1 MQNTNVD
8 KKEKKN
14 HLNHP
19 QPPAV
24 ANTGGNEV
32 LKSNDCKRYLAI
44 CNSIKKFVCLLLNVS
59 NRHT

>member
-32 LKSNDCKRYLAI
+32 LKSNDCKRYL
-44 CNSIKKFVCLLLNVS
+44 
-59 NRHT
+59 